1 MSTEKSDI
9 SLKTDSSSEW
19 YGNNFRE
26 SSKEAARESWSEIKS
41 KIKAQW
47 SKILDEDLEAL
58 KDNKDLLI
66 AKIQQVYGHAK
77 ERAEKEYNDFIKSL
91 QTSKSKEK
99 GSV

>member
-1 MSTEKSDI
+1 MSIESQNTETK
-9 SLKTDSSSEW
+9 SEW
-19 YGNNFRE
+19 YGRE
-26 SSKEAARESWSEIKS
+26 SSKESARESWSEIKH

-58 KDNKDLLI
+58 KDNKGLLI

-91 QTSKSKEK
+91 HTSKSKEK
-99 GSV
+99 GNV